1 MRVKDPMF
9 GAGCHGTLVSFYHGS
24 SGQILLMEYVTNMSH
39 TKTVL
44 LLMLTIDTGWPIKA
58 LSTKTINLVV
68 LELTARNGPELNRY
82 IKVRAQQVSGMAKVT
97 DSY

>member
-1 MRVKDPMF
+1 
-9 GAGCHGTLVSFYHGS
+9 
-24 SGQILLMEYVTNMSH
+24 MEYVTNMSH

-44 LLMLTIDTGWPIKA
+44 LLMLTIKALSIKA

-68 LELTARNGPELNRY
+68 LEPTARNGTELNRY